1 MSRLWLY
8 AESPASLSCTACSSD
23 TIPSVQHTSM
33 SISRTSRTICRMR
46 RNIAFF
52 PPSSRHAV
60 PMQKR
65 VEPAAFARFAA
76 SITSITG
83 ISGVDFTE
91 VV

>member
-1 MSRLWLY
+1 MY

-65 VEPAAFARFAA
+65 VEPFAFARAA
-76 SITSITG
+76 ALTTSSTDI
-83 ISGVDFTE
+83 IGVGLTS
-91 VV
+91 VL